1 MRTAAIIAEYNPF
14 HNGHQYQIDK
24 TRRQTGADFIL
35 VLMSG
40 DFVQRGAP
48 ALCSKYIRTK
58 MALSGGADLVIELP
72 SLYALSSAEF
82 FAGGAVAL
90 LDQLNVVDILSF
102 GSESGNLSLFEKCTD
117 AIIRHNEEINP
128 LIQSKLKCGIPFPA
142 ARAQAVSEIL
152 SAGSDAGELN
162 ALFASPN
169 NILGMEYCKALAA
182 SKSAI
187 RPFTL
192 KREDAGYHNTS
203 VTAHS
208 SGHISASAIR
218 NALDKSP
225 ECIAAYVP
233 STVYQI
239 MEENR
244 LFKDHL
250 DEDVFS
256 MLLYYKLLT
265 EKEQGFSAYLDC
277 TPDLSDKICKH
288 LSDYTSFTG
297 FCHLLKTKELTYT
310 RLSRV
315 MMHILLN
322 IRTPEFFRPPF
333 LSRKLHAPYARLLG
347 FKKGA
352 TPLLSAIK
360 KSSSILLLS
369 KPADAGS
376 LLSEEALAMLQ
387 QDIFCASVYESAV
400 FQHTG
405 KLPLN
410 ELKQSPIILP

>member
-24 TRRQTGADFIL
+24 TRRQTGADFII

-48 ALCSKYIRTK
+48 ALCNKYIRTK

-90 LDQLNVVDILSF
+90 LDQLNVVDLLSF

-117 AIIRHNEEINP
+117 AVIRHDDEIKP
-128 LIQSKLKCGIPFPA
+128 LIQSKLKCGTPFPA

-162 ALFASPN
+162 ALFTSPN

-182 SKSAI
+182 SQSAI

-203 VTAHS
+203 VIAHS
-208 SGHISASAIR
+208 SGYISASAIR

-225 ECIAAYVP
+225 ECIAAHVP
-233 STVYQI
+233 SSVYQI
-239 MEENR
+239 MEENC
-244 LFKDHL
+244 LFKTHL
-250 DEDVFS
+250 DEDDFS

-265 EKEQGFSAYLDC
+265 EKEQGFSTYLDC

-297 FCHLLKTKELTYT
+297 FCRLLKTKELTYT

-333 LSRKLHAPYARLLG
+333 LSRKLPAPYARLLG
-347 FKKGA
+347 FQKEA
-352 TPLLSAIK
+352 APLLSAIK
-360 KSSSILLLS
+360 KSSSIPLLS

-387 QDIFCASVYESAV
+387 QDIFCASVYESAA

-405 KLPLN
+405 KAPLN
-410 ELKQSPIILP
+410 ELRQSPIILP